1 MLNKSEG
8 KIQREK
14 IIIYLFFTMKENFCL
29 IKINF
34 KKSFKKRIRKMFAM
48 VKLRNAPFI
57 NMNQT
62 EVKCDKENSG
72 KASCL
77 YEFTASKYLLKPP
90 TLSNKG
96 IPQTRNTI
104 IKKRIELS

>member
-62 EVKCDKENSG
+62 GLSVIRKIQVKPLVYMNSQPVNICSSLQHFPIRVFP
-72 KASCL
+72 KQ
-77 YEFTASKYLLKPP
+77 
-90 TLSNKG
+90 G
-96 IPQTRNTI
+96 IR
-104 IKKRIELS
+104 